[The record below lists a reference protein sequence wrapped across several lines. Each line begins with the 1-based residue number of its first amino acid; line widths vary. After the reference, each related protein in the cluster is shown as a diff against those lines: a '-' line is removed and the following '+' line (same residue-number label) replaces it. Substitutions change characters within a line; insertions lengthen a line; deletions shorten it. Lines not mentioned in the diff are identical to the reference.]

1 MRNHDEQLSNT
12 PEQSHR
18 RTFLKAGALFGAV
31 LFSGQAIASRLKA
44 PNHSEFK
51 VDILPTRTLGNG
63 NASMKVSALGLGC
76 MGMSYHRGRIP
87 ERKVSIALIRNAAE
101 MGVNLFD
108 TAEVYGAYTNE
119 DLVGEALQP
128 IRNQVQIST
137 KFGFNIINGNM
148 EGLNSRPEQIRK
160 VAEESLKRLRTD
172 RIDLFYQHRVD
183 PNVPIEDVAGTVKEL
198 IQEGKVL
205 RFGLSEAGVE
215 TIRKAHAVQPLTALQ
230 SEYHLMW
237 KRPEG
242 EILKTVEELGI
253 GFVPYSPV
261 GRGYL
266 TGTLNPLTK
275 FYAANDNRAGLP
287 RYQPEAMEKNWPIV
301 EFLINFGHQRGLTP
315 TQVALAWLLAQ
326 KPWIVPIPGTTKLA
340 HLHENMATANI
351 RLSPEDVK
359 EINEFVDSHEI
370 FGNRYTP
377 IEQSRIQ
384 N

>member
-1 MRNHDEQLSNT
+1 MMKKHLDKLRNV
-12 PEQSHR
+12 PEQNHR
-18 RTFLKAGALFGAV
+18 RTFLKAGALFGAA
-31 LFSGQAIASRLKA
+31 LLTSPAIASENSHSGIKA
-44 PNHSEFK
+44 VNIPQR
-51 VDILPTRTLGNG
+51 ILGSG
-63 NASMKVSALGLGC
+63 KASMQVSALGLGC

-87 ERKVSIALIRNAAE
+87 ERKVSINLIRQAAE

-119 DLVGEALQP
+119 NLVGEALQP
-128 IRNQVQIST
+128 LRNQVQIST

-183 PNVPIEDVAGTVKEL
+183 PNVPIEDVAGTVQDL
-198 IQEGKVL
+198 IKEGKVL
-205 RFGLSEAGVE
+205 RFGLSEAGAE

-261 GRGYL
+261 GRGFL

-287 RYQPEAMEKNWPIV
+287 RYQPEAMEKNWPLV

-315 TQVALAWLLAQ
+315 SQVALSWLLAQ

-340 HLHENMATANI
+340 HLNENMASANI
-351 RLSPEDVK
+351 LLSEAEIK
-359 EINEFVDSHEI
+359 EINDFVDQHPI
-370 FGNRYTP
+370 FGDRYTP
-377 IEQSRIQ
+377 TEQSRIQ